1 MKQLAEA
8 FGDRVFIAINDGM
21 NGRPGVPYEESV
33 VAAFET
39 PGFSCPKPMAFDP
52 GPNFDLLPQ
61 HLHLDQMEGIWID
74 RRGGY
79 ADTGAQFVS
88 VAAARLAWM
97 VLFVSM

>member
-33 VAAFET
+33 VAAFEM

-52 GPNFDLLPQ
+52 GPGPDFDWLPQ
-61 HLHLDQMEGIWID
+61 RWAYPARYPATDQAVVRPLFSI
-74 RRGGY
+74 
-79 ADTGAQFVS
+79 
-88 VAAARLAWM
+88 AR
-97 VLFVSM
+97 S